1 MRGMLILAITF
12 LILCGCAGPEP
23 RPEPQPPFEIPPVWY
38 GSPPEADGFLFGY
51 GTAIKKEPALAQKT
65 AIARGRDEV
74 AFAAEVRI
82 ATMLR
87 DFMQESGVGNDAQAL
102 EFSESVSKHVAYATL
117 EGSVAD
123 TIEFQRSGRAY
134 ARVSY
139 PLATV
144 RQEALAEASRQE
156 ALYNEFKAKQ
166 AFEDLEK
173 AIQELE

>member
-12 LILCGCAGPEP
+12 SILCGCAEREP
-23 RPEPQPPFEIPPVWY
+23 RPEPPFEPPPIWY
-38 GSPPEADGFLFGY
+38 GAPPQADGVLFGY

-74 AFAAEVRI
+74 AFAAEVKI

-87 DFMQESGVGNDAQAL
+87 DFMQDSGVGNDAQAL
-102 EFSESVSKHVAYATL
+102 EFSESVSKHVAYTTL
-117 EGSVAD
+117 AGSVAD
-123 TIEFQRSGRAY
+123 TIQFASSGRAY

-166 AFEDLEK
+166 AFEDLER
-173 AIQELE
+173 AIKELE